1 MGTVENAVAT
11 QLANIEKRTGK
22 SLAELV
28 KIAKASGFS
37 KHGEVRDHLK
47 TTLGIGFGDANA
59 LAHYA
64 AKPLAH
70 HAAGANDAPAAIA
83 AAAPDDVVAALY
95 VGPKAA
101 LRPIHDAVMARI
113 NSFGAFEIS
122 PKKTYVS
129 LRRKKQFAMLG
140 PATTTRVE
148 LGLNIKSL
156 PASDRLVEQAAGGMC
171 NYKVKLADVS
181 EVNAELVKWVR
192 AAYDA
197 AG

>member
-28 KIAKASGFS
+28 KIVTASGLS
-37 KHGEVRDHLK
+37 KHGDVRDHLK

-64 AKPLAH
+64 AKASNAPLAE
-70 HAAGANDAPAAIA
+70 GAT
-83 AAAPDDVVAALY
+83 APDDVVAALY
-95 VGPKAA
+95 TGPKAA
-101 LRPIHDAVMARI
+101 MRPIHDALMARI
-113 NSFGAFEIS
+113 NVFGVFETS

-140 PATTTRVE
+140 PATNTRVE

-156 PASDRLVEQAAGGMC
+156 PANDRLVEQAAGGMC
-171 NYKVKLADVS
+171 SYKVKLTDVS
-181 EVNAELVKWVR
+181 EVDAELLKWVR

>member
-11 QLANIEKRTGK
+11 QLANIEKRTGQ

-28 KIAKASGFS
+28 KIAHASGFS
-37 KHGEVRDHLK
+37 KHGEIRDHLK
-47 TTLGIGFGDANA
+47 ATLGIGFGDANA

-64 AKPLAH
+64 AKS
-70 HAAGANDAPAAIA
+70 AALSAEIVADANDI
-83 AAAPDDVVAALY
+83 VAALY
-95 VGPKAA
+95 TGPKAA
-101 LRPIHDAVMARI
+101 LRPIHDALMARI
-113 NSFGAFEIS
+113 SAFGEFETS

-140 PATTTRVE
+140 PATNTRVE

-156 PASDRLVEQAAGGMC
+156 SPHDRLVEQAAGGMC
-171 NYKVKLADVS
+171 NYKVKLTDVS
-181 EVNAELVKWVR
+181 EVNAELIKWVR
-192 AAYDA
+192 TAFDA

>member
-1 MGTVENAVAT
+1 MATVEAAVAT

-22 SLAELV
+22 SLVELV
-28 KIAKASGFS
+28 KIAKASGLS
-37 KHGEVRDHLK
+37 KHGEIRDHLK
-47 TTLGIGFGDANA
+47 AALGIGFGDANA
-59 LAHYA
+59 LAHHV
-64 AKPLAH
+64 AKASDALLAK
-70 HAAGANDAPAAIA
+70 A

-95 VGPKAA
+95 TGPKVA
-101 LRPIHDAVMARI
+101 LRPIHDALMAKI
-113 NSFGAFEIS
+113 NAFGEFEIS

-140 PATTTRVE
+140 PATNTRVE

-156 PASDRLVEQAAGGMC
+156 PANDRLVAQAAGGMC
-171 NYKVKLADVS
+171 NYKIMLTDVS